1 MPETK
6 GTAHKGADTSLEPGT
21 APWRPPAEHEPAPL
35 TYGQLFRRRFLR
47 NRMAVIAIVVI
58 VLLYAIAIPAEFTAP
73 HGTTDRFMGAINL
86 PPQVIHVVDENGTPS
101 WPFVYGV
108 KQTLDPKTF
117 RRVFEDDHETKHT
130 LVLFPR
136 VEPYE
141 MFGLRVDR
149 KLFGFGAGET
159 GHLLGTDSQGRDMLS
174 RTIHGGRVSLLVGLI
189 GVAISMVIGVIVGL
203 ISGLAGGWVDNL
215 IQRGIEVILT
225 FPNVPLWM
233 AFSAS
238 IPDTWTPV
246 QVFFMMSIIISF
258 IGWTPLARVV
268 RGITLSLKSEE
279 YVTAS
284 RISGA
289 SGWWIIR
296 HHLLPGNTSYIIVSL
311 TLAIPAMILGET
323 ALSFLGLGIRPPM
336 VSWGSLLQ
344 TSQDINVIANQ
355 PWVVFSAATP
365 VVLAVLAFNF
375 IGDGVRDAIDHAG

>member
-1 MPETK
+1 MRDP
-6 GTAHKGADTSLEPGT
+6 AADIADGQAI
-21 APWRPPAEHEPAPL
+21 APWRPPAEREPQPL
-35 TYGQLFRRRFLR
+35 THGQLVRRRFVR
-47 NRMAVIAIVVI
+47 NRMAVVALAII
-58 VLLYAIAIPAEFTAP
+58 SLLYLIAIPADFTAP
-73 HGTTDRFMGAINL
+73 YTSTDRFMGAINL
-86 PPQVIHVVDENGTPS
+86 PPQPIHVIDSTGQLQ
-101 WPFVYGV
+101 WPFVYAV

-117 RRVFEDDHETKHT
+117 RRIATSDFDTKYH
-130 LVLFPR
+130 LQLLPPS
-136 VEPYE
+136 EPYQL
-141 MFGLRVDR
+141 GWLRLDR
-149 KLFGFGAGET
+149 KLFGFSNGGS
-159 GHLLGTDSQGRDMLS
+159 GHLLGTDNQGRDMLS

-189 GVAISMVIGVIVGL
+189 GVAISMVIGTIVGL
-203 ISGLAGGWVDNL
+203 VSGLAGGWVDNI

-246 QVFFMMSIIISF
+246 QVFFMMSVIISF

-268 RGITLSLKSEE
+268 RGITLSLKNEE
-279 YVTAS
+279 YVVAS

-289 SGWWIIR
+289 GSWWIIR
-296 HHLLPGNTSYIIVSL
+296 KHLLPGNTSYIIVSL
-311 TLAIPAMILGET
+311 TLAIPSMILGET

-355 PWVVFSAATP
+355 PWVVFSAAVP

-375 IGDGVRDAIDHAG
+375 IGDGIRDAIDHTA

>member
-1 MPETK
+1 MRDPVNSTE
-6 GTAHKGADTSLEPGT
+6 APADTEAVAWS
-21 APWRPPAEHEPAPL
+21 PPAEREPEPL
-35 TYGQLFRRRFLR
+35 SYSQLVWRRFLR
-47 NRMAVIAIVVI
+47 NRMAVIAL
-58 VLLYAIAIPAEFTAP
+58 VLIAGLYLVTIPAEFTAP
-73 HGTTDRFMGAINL
+73 FGPTDRFMGAINL
-86 PPQVIHVVDENGTPS
+86 PPQSVHVVDAQGGLH
-101 WPFVYGV
+101 WPFVYALEQ
-108 KQTLDPKTF
+108 KLDPKTF
-117 RRVFEDDHETKHT
+117 RRVFTVDEETRFYLQLLPLT
-130 LVLFPR
+130 A
-136 VEPYE
+136 PYE
-141 MFGLRVDR
+141 MFGVTLDR
-149 KLFGFGAGET
+149 KLFGFSDGGS
-159 GHLLGTDSQGRDMLS
+159 GHLLGTDNQGRDMLS

-189 GVAISMVIGVIVGL
+189 GVAISMVIGTLVGL
-203 ISGLAGGWVDNL
+203 VSGLAGGWVDNV
-215 IQRGIEVILT
+215 IQRFIEVILT
-225 FPNVPLWM
+225 FPNIPLWM

-268 RGITLSLKSEE
+268 RGITLSIKNEE

-289 SGWWIIR
+289 GGWWIIR

-355 PWVVFSAATP
+355 PWVVFSAAVP
-365 VVLAVLAFNF
+365 VVLAVLSFNF
-375 IGDGVRDAIDHAG
+375 IGDGIRDAIDHSA